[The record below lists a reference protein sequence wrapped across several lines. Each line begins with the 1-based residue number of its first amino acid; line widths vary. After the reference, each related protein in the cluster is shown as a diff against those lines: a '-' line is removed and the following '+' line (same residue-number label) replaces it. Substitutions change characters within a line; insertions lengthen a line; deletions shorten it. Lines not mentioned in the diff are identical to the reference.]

1 MPWQG
6 ICHSSSLFFSLSVW
20 LPGRLFLALKHSN
33 FHEMSKARLII
44 FFLWPSCHLCHFSQ
58 LSSINVLPDW
68 EEKGLFSVVG
78 AECSP
83 NSAIT
88 SNPASSL
95 QCVWCTSVQALTHEV
110 DVLDGPQ
117 IVLMYYNN
125 LCFCQ
130 PCQALL
136 STPAPPPTCL
146 PLPVPSTFTPPL
158 LLFCLH
164 HPILSNVHQL
174 RSLCNGRLPSH
185 SSCRSGLW

>member
-1 MPWQG
+1 MSLGAYAWLSSVAVYVPKLLMPWQR
-6 ICHSSSLFFSLSVW
+6 ICHSSSLFFSHSFW
-20 LPGRLFLALKHSN
+20 LPGRLFLALKYSN

-78 AECSP
+78 AECFP

-125 LCFCQ
+125 LCFFSTLSGWFGFIFFLCFLHLH
-130 PCQALL
+130 LL
-136 STPAPPPTCL
+136 LPVYLFLSL
-146 PLPVPSTFTPPL
+146 PL
-158 LLFCLH
+158 
-164 HPILSNVHQL
+164 
-174 RSLCNGRLPSH
+174 
-185 SSCRSGLW
+185 